1 MGPQPLGKTSAL
13 KLLITWGPSLVS
25 ILVFMEMMSTVIHQP
40 FRFKTEYTLPFN
52 SIPQH
57 GLCSSIATVFCWEV
71 GRPPRNLKRW
81 TAAFELALFRVWWQT
96 TTRIRYT
103 FFRNHLKEWAYEK
116 CLYFQ
121 RLKYCSETYQRQS
134 CRVWRPKFKIPTS
147 ILDWILYVIKVDSTP
162 IKVRPH
168 HFRLSIFQKLELF
181 TRKDL
186 KKSYSRNIREVTYP
200 MLCKSPLPS
209 D

>member
-1 MGPQPLGKTSAL
+1 MRRLPRSKCLGRIRSECDVNHQIMKAVFPAGKNGNFLLTFLPYPAETGGKAAGKLHFRLGNTFLKNAGFDSFSERPLTEHPVWDSTFVKIAC
-13 KLLITWGPSLVS
+13 PSLS

-40 FRFKTEYTLPFN
+40 FRLKTEYTLPFN

-103 FFRNHLKEWAYEK
+103 VFRNHLKE
-116 CLYFQ
+116 
-121 RLKYCSETYQRQS
+121 
-134 CRVWRPKFKIPTS
+134 
-147 ILDWILYVIKVDSTP
+147 
-162 IKVRPH
+162 
-168 HFRLSIFQKLELF
+168 
-181 TRKDL
+181 
-186 KKSYSRNIREVTYP
+186 
-200 MLCKSPLPS
+200 
-209 D
+209 